1 MNTNT
6 MSPLRCLIS
15 TIALLPLLGTAL
27 PGRAA
32 SNPTFIPG
40 AVWHDTTGK
49 PINAHGGGMLYHN
62 GVYYWYGEFKEG
74 RTWAPEANKS
84 WGGTRVVALGVSCY
98 SSTNLYEWK
107 FEGLALPAV
116 TNDPAHDLHSTQVI
130 ERPKVIYNRAT
141 KKFVMWLHIDSENY
155 AAAKS
160 GVAVSDSPTGPFTYL
175 GGFRPNAGIWP
186 ENITEAD
193 KQPGQDNPLARDFQG
208 GQMARDMTLFVD
220 DDGKAYHFYAS
231 EENPTMHVS
240 LLTDDYLKPAGK
252 YVRIFEGRSMEAP
265 AVFKRNGKYYLIASG
280 CTGWAPNAARAGV
293 ADSIFGPWTELEN
306 PWLGAEADTSYRSQ
320 STFVQPVQGLPDTYL
335 FMADR
340 WNSTNLPDSRY
351 IWLPLNFEPNGQ
363 PRIQWQDKWSLPAR
377 DTLSVMERVADWQI
391 ANKSRHKPTDWTM
404 GAYYAGV
411 MALAE
416 VSASAKYRD
425 AMIKMGEANQWK
437 PGPRMYHAD
446 DQAVG
451 QTYVELCFLTRDTNM
466 IAPLR
471 ANFDKILAAPKTDSL
486 KFAGEGDVWSW
497 CDSLFMAPPAWL
509 RLSIATGET
518 KYREFAIT
526 NWWHTSDYLFDKE
539 EHLYFRDSTFF
550 PKREA
555 NGAKIFWS
563 RGNGWVIAGLV
574 RMLQHLSPNDPD
586 RARFETQF
594 KQMAEK
600 ILTLQQPDGLW
611 RSSLLDAVSYPLKET
626 SGSGF
631 YCYALAWGV
640 NNGLLDRA
648 RLDPAARRAWDAL
661 VSCVDEKGKLTHVQP
676 IGADPKKFSPQA
688 SEVYGVGA
696 FLLAGSEMLRL
707 DGKAKTPER
716 PLATTAASKKKT
728 EAKHTFAIGPND
740 FLLDGKPFLIR
751 CGEIHAPRVPPEYWR
766 HRLQMAKAMGLNT
779 VCAYLFW
786 NLHEPRPGEFNWSYE
801 ADAAEFCRIA
811 QEEGLWVI
819 LRPGPYACAEWEM
832 GGTPWWLL
840 KHDDIK
846 LRSRDPRYLGAA
858 KRYLAEVARVL
869 GPLQIT
875 KGGPILM
882 VQVENEYGFFGKD
895 AEYMGELRQVFID
908 AGFDVPLFACNPK
921 DALRN
926 GYRADLFPVVN
937 FGSDPAGAFKALR
950 QILPEGKGPLMCGE
964 FYPGWFDTWGAP
976 HHTGK
981 TDKYLADL
989 EYMLKHNASFS
1000 IYMAHGG
1007 TTFGFWAGCDRP
1019 FKPDTSSYDYDAPIS
1034 EAGWTTDKFFKTR
1047 DLFAKYLQ
1055 PGETIPEPPAKN
1067 PVISFPPVTLS
1078 AVAPIFNNLPA
1089 PVTDEQPQAMEKYDQ
1104 MFGCILYRTTIP
1116 GGPATTLEA
1125 TAIKDFGFVFVD
1137 GQRIGVM
1144 DRRSGKAKLN
1154 LPARSKAAQL
1164 DILVEPMG
1172 RVNFGPEMKD
1182 PKGLIAPVKLGGEVL
1197 KGWQVFN
1204 LPFDQKML
1212 AGVKFESEPSRRRG
1226 NESQTNQSET
1236 PHVVSYK
1243 ETNPAIWRGTFEI
1256 ETPGDTFL
1264 DLRNWGKGVVWV
1276 NGHCLARFWNIGPT
1290 QTAYLPGCW
1299 LKPGKNEIIIWD
1311 LIGPTKAELAGLAT
1325 PILDQLR
1332 PELDFAKSRRPEVTL
1347 KLDGVAPTYTGT
1359 FSAGSELQEVKFT
1372 KFATGKFFCLESLN
1386 AHDNGPYAAI
1396 AELDLLGADGTP
1408 LSHNGWTVAY
1418 VDSEERVGEDGTAE
1432 NAIDGQTANLW
1443 HTEWQN
1449 TKPNHPHRFILNL
1462 GSPQTVSGFRYVPR
1476 QSAGGGRIKDYRVF
1490 VGELVAPK

>member
-1 MNTNT
+1 MNPIMNARR
-6 MSPLRCLIS
+6 LLLL
-15 TIALLPLLGTAL
+15 AVLLPAFFFAPHSSATSSST
-27 PGRAA
+27 P
-32 SNPTFIPG
+32 PTFFPG
-40 AVWHDTTGK
+40 EVWTDTSGK
-49 PINAHGGGMLYHN
+49 SINAHGGGMLFHN

-74 RTWAPEANKS
+74 RTWAPRANRS
-84 WGGTRVVALGVSCY
+84 WGGTRVVAMGVSCY
-98 SSTNLYEWK
+98 SSTNLCDWK
-107 FEGLALPAV
+107 FEGLALPAE
-116 TNDPAHDLHSTQVI
+116 TKDRSHDLHTTKVI
-130 ERPKVIYNRAT
+130 ERPKVIYNRTT
-141 KKFVMWLHIDSENY
+141 KKFVMWMHIDSENY

-160 GVAVSDSPTGPFTYL
+160 GVAVSDTPTGPFTYL
-175 GGFRPNAGIWP
+175 GSFRPNAGVWP
-186 ENITEAD
+186 EDTTEAN
-193 KQPGQDNPLARDFQG
+193 KQPRKDNPLARDFKG

-220 DDGKAYHFYAS
+220 DDGKAYQFYAS

-252 YVRIFEGRSMEAP
+252 YRRIFVGRSMEAP

-280 CTGWAPNAARAGV
+280 CTGWAPNAARSAV
-293 ADSIFGPWTELEN
+293 ADSPMGPWTELGN
-306 PWLGAEADTSYRSQ
+306 PWEGAEAETSFNSQ
-320 STFVQPVQGLPDTYL
+320 STYVLPVQGMNDTFI

-340 WNSTNLPDSRY
+340 WNSKNLPDSRY
-351 IWLPLNFEPNGQ
+351 IWLPLHFDADNKPKIRWE
-363 PRIQWQDKWSLPAR
+363 DKWTLP
-377 DTLSVMERVADWQI
+377 TNKI
-391 ANKSRHKPTDWTM
+391 A
-404 GAYYAGV
+404 
-411 MALAE
+411 
-416 VSASAKYRD
+416 
-425 AMIKMGEANQWK
+425 
-437 PGPRMYHAD
+437 
-446 DQAVG
+446 
-451 QTYVELCFLTRDTNM
+451 
-466 IAPLR
+466 
-471 ANFDKILAAPKTDSL
+471 AA
-486 KFAGEGDVWSW
+486 
-497 CDSLFMAPPAWL
+497 
-509 RLSIATGET
+509 
-518 KYREFAIT
+518 
-526 NWWHTSDYLFDKE
+526 
-539 EHLYFRDSTFF
+539 
-550 PKREA
+550 
-555 NGAKIFWS
+555 
-563 RGNGWVIAGLV
+563 
-574 RMLQHLSPNDPD
+574 
-586 RARFETQF
+586 
-594 KQMAEK
+594 
-600 ILTLQQPDGLW
+600 
-611 RSSLLDAVSYPLKET
+611 
-626 SGSGF
+626 
-631 YCYALAWGV
+631 
-640 NNGLLDRA
+640 
-648 RLDPAARRAWDAL
+648 
-661 VSCVDEKGKLTHVQP
+661 
-676 IGADPKKFSPQA
+676 
-688 SEVYGVGA
+688 
-696 FLLAGSEMLRL
+696 
-707 DGKAKTPER
+707 
-716 PLATTAASKKKT
+716 
-728 EAKHTFAIGPND
+728 AKHNFAIGPND

-751 CGEIHAPRVPPEYWR
+751 CGEVHAPRVPPEYWR

-801 ADAAEFCRIA
+801 ADAAAFCRIA

-846 LRSRDPRYLGAA
+846 LRTRDPRYIGAA
-858 KRYLAEVARVL
+858 KRYFAEVARVL
-869 GPLQIT
+869 GPQQIT
-875 KGGPILM
+875 RGGNILM

-895 AEYMGELRQVFID
+895 ADYMGELRQVFID

-926 GYRADLFPVVN
+926 GWREDLFPVVN
-937 FGSDPAGAFKALR
+937 FGSDPEGAFKALR

-1007 TTFGFWAGCDRP
+1007 TTFGFWPGCDRP

-1047 DLFAKYLQ
+1047 ELFAKYLM

-1067 PVISFPPVTLS
+1067 PVITFAPVTLS

-1116 GGPATTLEA
+1116 AGPATALEA
-1125 TAIKDFGFVFVD
+1125 AAIKDFGFVFVD
-1137 GQRIGVM
+1137 GQRIGVL
-1144 DRRSGKAKLN
+1144 DRRSGKTKIN
-1154 LPARSKAAQL
+1154 LPARTKAAQL

-1212 AGVKFESEPSRRRG
+1212 ANLPFVQQGM
-1226 NESQTNQSET
+1226 
-1236 PHVVSYK
+1236 PH
-1243 ETNPAIWRGTFEI
+1243 NAAPALWRGTIEI
-1256 ETPGDTFL
+1256 ETSGDTFL
-1264 DLRNWGKGVVWV
+1264 DLRNWGKGVVWI

-1290 QTAYLPGCW
+1290 QTAYIPGCW

-1311 LIGPTKAELAGLAT
+1311 LIGPTKPEIAGLAT

-1347 KLDGVAPTYTGT
+1347 KLEGVAPTYTGT
-1359 FSAGSELQEVKFT
+1359 FTAGSELQEVKFMKT
-1372 KFATGKFFCLESLN
+1372 ATGKFFCLESLN
-1386 AHDNGPYAAI
+1386 AQDGGPYAAI
-1396 AELDLLGADGTP
+1396 AELDLLGADGAP

-1443 HTEWQN
+1443 HTQWQDA
-1449 TKPNHPHRFILNL
+1449 KPNHPHRFILNL
-1462 GSPQTVSGFRYVPR
+1462 GSTQTISGLRYVPR
-1476 QSAGGGRIKDYRVF
+1476 QSNGGGRIKDYRIF
-1490 VGELVAPK
+1490 IGDLVAPK